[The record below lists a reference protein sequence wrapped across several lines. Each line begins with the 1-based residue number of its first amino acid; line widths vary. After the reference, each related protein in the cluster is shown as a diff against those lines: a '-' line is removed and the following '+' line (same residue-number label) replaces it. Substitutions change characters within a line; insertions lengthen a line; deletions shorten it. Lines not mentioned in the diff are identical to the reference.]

1 MGTIKYWGE
10 DGQELVGNLAAV
22 KEELLKLD
30 LLLLEL
36 EELLEKSNGTI
47 IIDGRNLTQ

>member
-1 MGTIKYWGE
+1 MKYWGE

-22 KEELLKLD
+22 KEDLLKLD

-36 EELLEKSNGTI
+36 EALLEESEFDSVKI
-47 IIDGRNLTQ
+47 FL